1 MDILKLNVL
10 ERKES
15 GKALAKLRS
24 DGLIPAVQYGHGTT
38 PMNLSVRSI
47 DFIKLYKAAGESTLV
62 ELSVDG
68 KRGANTLIHDV
79 QVDPLSGRFTHID
92 FYQVNMDEEIET
104 DVALE
109 FVGEA
114 PAVKALGGVLIRNLD
129 EVKVKC
135 LPKDLPHSFVIDL
148 AQLVDFDS
156 QVKVSDIALPT
167 GVVMLDTLEAIVATV
182 MRPRT
187 DAEMSSLEEK
197 VEMDVTKVEGV
208 VKESPEGAAPATEG
222 DDKQGVKKD
231 IKKAPAAKKE
241 EKK

>member
-15 GKALAKLRS
+15 GKGLAALRS
-24 DGLIPAVQYGHGTT
+24 DGLIPAVQYGHGKDSL
-38 PMNLSVRSI
+38 NLAVRYI
-47 DFIKLYKAAGESTLV
+47 DFAKLYKAAGESTLV
-62 ELSVDG
+62 ELSFDG
-68 KRGANTLIHDV
+68 KKPVNTLIHDV
-79 QVDPLSGRFTHID
+79 QVDPLSGRFTHVD
-92 FYQVNMDEEIET
+92 FYQVNMNEEIET
-104 DVALE
+104 EVQLE

-135 LPKDLPHSFVIDL
+135 LPKDLPHSFTIDL
-148 AQLVDFDS
+148 ALLVDFES
-156 QVKVSDIALPT
+156 QVKVSDIALPS
-167 GVVMLDTLEAIVATV
+167 GVAMLDTLDTIVATV

-187 DAEMSSLEEK
+187 DAEMSALEEK

-208 VKESPEGAAPATEG
+208 VKETPEGEVPAEG
-222 DDKQGVKKD
+222 GK
-231 IKKAPAAKKE
+231 PEAKKE

>member
-15 GKALAKLRS
+15 GKALAKLRE
-24 DGLIPAVQYGHGTT
+24 DGFIPAVRYGHGQDS
-38 PMNLSVRSI
+38 MNLSVRYI
-47 DFIKLYKAAGESTLV
+47 DFTKLYKAAGESTLV
-62 ELSVDG
+62 ELSLDG
-68 KRGANTLIHDV
+68 KQRVNTLIHDV
-79 QVDPLSGRFTHID
+79 QVDPLTGRFTHID
-92 FYQVNMDEEIET
+92 FYQVNMNEEIET

-109 FVGEA
+109 FAGES
-114 PAVKALGGVLIRNLD
+114 PAVKALGGVLIKSLD

-135 LPKDLPHSFVIDL
+135 LPKDLPHSLVIDL

-156 QVKVSDIALPT
+156 QVKVSDIVLPA
-167 GVVMLDTLEAIVATV
+167 GVEMLDTLDAIVATV

-208 VKESPEGAAPATEG
+208 VKETSESTTPTAGSKP
-222 DDKQGVKKD
+222 D
-231 IKKAPAAKKE
+231 AKKE